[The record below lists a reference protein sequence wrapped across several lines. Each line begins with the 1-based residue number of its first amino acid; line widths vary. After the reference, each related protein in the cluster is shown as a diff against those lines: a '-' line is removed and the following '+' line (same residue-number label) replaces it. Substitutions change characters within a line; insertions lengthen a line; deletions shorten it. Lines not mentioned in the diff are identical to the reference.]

1 MPLDRLSP
9 RAKAGLAVAFALL
22 LWIPQGISTQTT
34 PVVTGH
40 SVFYNGSTY
49 DKCLA
54 SIAGILRSQVLWFND
69 QVLVERYPGKGTYIF
84 VTEAGTS
91 DPSEQSF
98 LISEGVKFTFT
109 DPNGADWI
117 IREAY
122 FPPPGVSAPNR
133 IADPDTG
140 VGVHVNKTYVWYVE
154 LAAEPIL
161 DQFPGEEYPHS
172 IYNFLVLVDTCKF
185 HRNGQTEGPIA
196 NHSSPSI
203 LNDRHGH
210 PNGELAHDHET
221 WQADLW
227 VGKRPVI
234 IEAADTGDHAV
245 SHTVW
250 AGVQDDPDRPQ
261 ADGDHY
267 DYD

>member
-9 RAKAGLAVAFALL
+9 RAKAGLAVALALL
-22 LWIPQGISTQTT
+22 LWIPQGISTETT

-84 VTEAGTS
+84 VTEAGAP
-91 DPSEQSF
+91 DPSEEDY
-98 LISEGVKFTFT
+98 LISEGVKFSFT
-109 DPNGADWI
+109 DPNGADWVI
-117 IREAY
+117 HEAY
-122 FPPPGVSAPNR
+122 FAPPGYKA
-133 IADPDTG
+133 IAEGEESSTRAG
-140 VGVHVNKTYVWYVE
+140 LALNKTYVWFVE

-185 HRNGQTEGPIA
+185 HRNGQTSGPIA
-196 NHSSPSI
+196 NHNETAI

-210 PNGELAHDHET
+210 PNGELEHEHET
-221 WQADLW
+221 WNADLW

-234 IEAADTGDHAV
+234 VEAADTGDRAV

-250 AGVQDDPDRPQ
+250 AGVQDDPDRPD

-267 DYD
+267 D

>member
-1 MPLDRLSP
+1 LPLDRLSP
-9 RAKAGLAVAFALL
+9 RAKAGLAVALALL
-22 LWIPQGISTQTT
+22 LWIPQGISEQTT

-84 VTEAGTS
+84 VTENGTT
-91 DPSEQSF
+91 DPTHAPY
-98 LISEGVKFTFT
+98 LISEGVRFSFT
-109 DPNGADWI
+109 DPNGADWVI
-117 IREAY
+117 HEAY
-122 FPPPGVSAPNR
+122 FKHEETADGTKVSG
-133 IADPDTG
+133 TSVS
-140 VGVHVNKTYVWYVE
+140 VGAEIDKTYVWYVE

-185 HRNGQTEGPIA
+185 HRNAQTSGPVA
-196 NHSSPSI
+196 HHNETAI

-210 PNGELAHDHET
+210 PNGELEHDHET
-221 WQADLW
+221 WKANLW
-227 VGKRPVI
+227 VGKRPVVV
-234 IEAADTGDHAV
+234 EAADTGDHV
-245 SHTVW
+245 VQETGW

-267 DYD
+267 DDN